1 MKTAL
6 LQRALLNSQKKQK
19 WMKLIQTLSN
29 GEITA
34 CSEGTEILDKAWLT

>member
-19 WMKLIQTLSN
+19 QMKLIQTLTN
-29 GEITA
+29 GEITV
-34 CSEGTEILDKAWLT
+34 CSEGTESLEKAWLT

>member
-1 MKTAL
+1 MAKFSEETEMDEI
-6 LQRALLNSQKKQK
+6 NP
-19 WMKLIQTLSN
+19 TLSN